1 MDWITGIQR
10 AIDYIE
16 AHLTDDLDYEA
27 IARESFS
34 STFHF
39 QRVFSILCGYTL
51 VGYIRFRRL
60 SVAGARLAGGCDRVI
75 DIALDFGYDSPDSF
89 AKAFRAFHGITP

>member
-1 MDWITGIQR
+1 MEWVSGIQR

-16 AHLTDDLDYEA
+16 AHLTDELDYDT

-51 VGYIRFRRL
+51 GGNI
-60 SVAGARLAGGCDRVI
+60 SATAG
-75 DIALDFGYDSPDSF
+75 
-89 AKAFRAFHGITP
+89 